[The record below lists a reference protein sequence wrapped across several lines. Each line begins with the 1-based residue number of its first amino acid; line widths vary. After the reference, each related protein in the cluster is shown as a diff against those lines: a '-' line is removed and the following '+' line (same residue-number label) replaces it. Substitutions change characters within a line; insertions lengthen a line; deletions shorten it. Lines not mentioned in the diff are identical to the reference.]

1 MENFETVLRSVSD
14 AITIGEA
21 LGKKRPLERR
31 RHRSI
36 REALAHA
43 VQGVHV
49 TGGEIPEST
58 FTQIRE
64 ELRRH
69 RRVFSTSYDLILY
82 WAAAKGEPSFDG
94 FFDYFWARNCNA
106 FDESTIRFSDSH
118 PYTRLYF
125 LHGALHL
132 VATSGLTA
140 KRTATLMEGL
150 LEQFGEPYK
159 GDATARPV
167 IITEGSAAE
176 KKHSIDANDYLTF
189 CWKELR
195 RCEAPLVIFGHSLS
209 GQDSHLI
216 SALNEHEKRPLA
228 ISLRDHGR
236 TKNRREQYR
245 IRSLLDSEQIYFYN
259 SETHPLGDKDLAL
272 GETPWRR
279 LLSLGKKR
287 KASAVA

>member
-1 MENFETVLRSVSD
+1 MATSPSSHDGHLSKWDDVCDAEEWDALLIGNGLSINIWPDFKYGSLFEQARRSGHFTDADEALFDALGVENFETVLRSVSD

-118 PYTRLYF
+118 P
-125 LHGALHL
+125 
-132 VATSGLTA
+132 
-140 KRTATLMEGL
+140 
-150 LEQFGEPYK
+150 
-159 GDATARPV
+159 
-167 IITEGSAAE
+167 
-176 KKHSIDANDYLTF
+176 
-189 CWKELR
+189 
-195 RCEAPLVIFGHSLS
+195 
-209 GQDSHLI
+209 
-216 SALNEHEKRPLA
+216 
-228 ISLRDHGR
+228 
-236 TKNRREQYR
+236 
-245 IRSLLDSEQIYFYN
+245 
-259 SETHPLGDKDLAL
+259 
-272 GETPWRR
+272 
-279 LLSLGKKR
+279 
-287 KASAVA
+287 